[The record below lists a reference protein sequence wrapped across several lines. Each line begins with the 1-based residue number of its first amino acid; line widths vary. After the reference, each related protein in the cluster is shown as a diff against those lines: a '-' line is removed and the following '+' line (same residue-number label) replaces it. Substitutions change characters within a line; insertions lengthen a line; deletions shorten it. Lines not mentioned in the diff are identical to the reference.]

1 MKNIFTLLLLACL
14 TFAGSIFAQQH
25 LSFKGVPIN
34 GTLKEYT
41 DAMVKAGFH
50 YEGTQDGISI
60 LSGDFAGYKNCIVG
74 VSTLKNCD
82 VVSRIAVLFPNKETW
97 SSLLGDYENLKSM
110 LSEKYGTP
118 SESRER
124 FFDNYIDNST
134 GNILIMS
141 ALHNDKYE
149 WYTIFTTELG
159 SIELSII
166 PADDYDEGMVRLS
179 YYDKANSEKVRNAA
193 MDDL

>member
-1 MKNIFTLLLLACL
+1 MKKHLTFFLACL
-14 TFAGSIFAQQH
+14 VLAGNIFAQQH

-50 YEGTQDGISI
+50 YELTQDGTA
-60 LSGDFAGYKNCIVG
+60 LLTGDFAGYKDCTVG
-74 VSTLKNCD
+74 VSTLKNLD
-82 VVSRIAVLFPNKETW
+82 VVSRIAVLFPNKDTW
-97 SSLLGDYENLKSM
+97 SAVLGDYEHLKAM
-110 LSEKYGTP
+110 LTEKYGTP
-118 SESRER
+118 SYSQEK
-124 FFDNYIDNST
+124 FTGYVGDYDNN
-134 GNILIMS
+134 LVMH
-141 ALHNDKYE
+141 ALKDDEYV

-159 SIELSII
+159 DIELSIM
-166 PADDYDEGMVRLS
+166 AGTKYNTAMVRLS